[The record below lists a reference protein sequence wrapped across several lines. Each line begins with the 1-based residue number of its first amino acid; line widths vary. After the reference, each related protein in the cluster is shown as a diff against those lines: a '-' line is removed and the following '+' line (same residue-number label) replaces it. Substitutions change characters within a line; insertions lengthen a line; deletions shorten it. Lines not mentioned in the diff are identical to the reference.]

1 MHKDTEIRNT
11 KQCRKDIDVCL
22 QKVKQLNNSR
32 EVSIS
37 ITKLQEAIMWLG
49 MNLKQLNCDN
59 PYPESYNPNNNIV
72 EPTSDNLKM

>member
-1 MHKDTEIRNT
+1 MHRDTEICNT

-22 QKVKQLNNSR
+22 QKVKQLDTSS
-32 EVSIS
+32 EVSVAIM
-37 ITKLQEAIMWLG
+37 KLQEAIMWLG

-59 PYPESYNPNNNIV
+59 PYPESYNPNNSIV

>member
-1 MHKDTEIRNT
+1 MNRDTEIRNT

-22 QKVKQLNNSR
+22 QKVKQLDTSS
-32 EVSIS
+32 EVSVAIM
-37 ITKLQEAIMWLG
+37 KLQEAIMWLG

-59 PYPESYNPNNNIV
+59 PYPESYNSNNSII